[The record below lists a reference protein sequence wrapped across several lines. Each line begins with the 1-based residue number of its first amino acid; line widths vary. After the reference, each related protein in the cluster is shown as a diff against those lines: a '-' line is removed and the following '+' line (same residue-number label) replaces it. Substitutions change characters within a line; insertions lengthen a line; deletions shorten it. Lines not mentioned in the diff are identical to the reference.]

1 MNGRKTKTIT
11 IFNEHFPRDND
22 KRFVINEMPSH
33 QAEKW
38 AHKACKAY
46 LTAGGKLPDETYL
59 TMASV
64 ASMNLLEVLPVLY
77 ASADDELLDELIDCV
92 LFAPEK
98 SPHSRPIVKGGY
110 GDIEEIITWTT
121 LRLEVL
127 ALHVGFSL
135 ADMLTIMGLSA
146 SQHKASKDMPQP
158 TSPTSVTP

>member
-1 MNGRKTKTIT
+1 MSGRKTKTIT
-11 IFNEHFPRDND
+11 LFNEHFPRDND

-77 ASADDELLDELIDCV
+77 ASADDELLDELMDCV
-92 LFAPEK
+92 LFDPEK
-98 SPHSRPIVKGGY
+98 SPPRPIVKGGY

-135 ADMLTIMGLSA
+135 ADMLMTMGLSA
-146 SQHKASKDMPQP
+146 SQHKAAKDSIQP
-158 TSPTSVTP
+158 MSPTSHTL